1 MKTVKTN
8 GIDNYNL
15 VATYN
20 ADAFAVENEE
30 LMAEVMEAL
39 GEYAERYDQ
48 EDGEFENLAAKL
60 DGDAD
65 TYDFILAN
73 TDVTVGILK

>member
-8 GIDNYNL
+8 GIENYNL

-20 ADAFAVENEE
+20 ADAFAVENED
-30 LMAEVMEAL
+30 LLAEVMEAL

-48 EDGEFENLAAKL
+48 EDDEFEDMAVKL

-73 TDVTVGILK
+73 ADITVGILK